1 MVAVDSQVVLSW
13 IFSKNIKTKCLFTRN
28 RLKDIRERIRNLTD
42 LGFEVLSKYVNT
54 LDNPVYL
61 ITRGLTLD
69 KFKSELQF

>member
-42 LGFEVLSKYVNT
+42 LRFEVLSKYVNT